1 MQFSVAWPPV
11 RPRSTCLSTS
21 ATSAHRKRRM
31 SPRSWRTPPATYG
44 ITGRPSRAILSGGY
58 SRGHAHESGRRP
70 PAWER
75 NEARVKVEPEAAG
88 MSEARL
94 ERITRHFEEN
104 YVAPGK
110 ITGCQVTVVRAGH
123 VAYHRSLGLM
133 DREQE
138 RPMRDDAI
146 FRIFSM
152 TKPIASVALMQLY
165 ERGMFQ
171 LTDPVHRFIPQWRAL
186 RVGEVQ
192 PDGSITKVKPQRPMN
207 VRDVLMHT
215 TGLPGGLF
223 PGNPIDDE
231 FASARDAQRKGMT
244 LEKMTDLLAQ
254 YPLKFHPGTHWN
266 YGLST
271 DIVGRLVEI
280 LAEDRF
286 DDYPHR

>member
-31 SPRSWRTPPATYG
+31 SPRSC
-44 ITGRPSRAILSGGY
+44 
-58 SRGHAHESGRRP
+58 RP

-138 RPMRDDAI
+138 RPMPDDAI
-146 FRIFSM
+146 FRIFS
-152 TKPIASVALMQLY
+152 
-165 ERGMFQ
+165 
-171 LTDPVHRFIPQWRAL
+171 
-186 RVGEVQ
+186 
-192 PDGSITKVKPQRPMN
+192 
-207 VRDVLMHT
+207 
-215 TGLPGGLF
+215 
-223 PGNPIDDE
+223 
-231 FASARDAQRKGMT
+231 
-244 LEKMTDLLAQ
+244 
-254 YPLKFHPGTHWN
+254 
-266 YGLST
+266 
-271 DIVGRLVEI
+271 
-280 LAEDRF
+280 
-286 DDYPHR
+286 